1 MVNKGGRK
9 MSKFPKDVKI
19 SIEEQRYWE
28 GLGRQEMDF
37 HQVIGE
43 LIDNSISASGK
54 DSEAELLPFKIE
66 ITLEKIGNKIL
77 VKVADE
83 GIGMTVDEITEH
95 IFSLGGKGRSEG
107 PLNEHGFGLKNA
119 LCVLTIGN
127 KLPWKIET
135 RDDLAVKNRLVYV
148 VKGPFS
154 SRMKLEL
161 GDLESWNEGLKHVNA
176 DRGTRVFTE
185 TTFEFFNTLYTRA
198 RTFETLVERF
208 IEHLGV
214 MYRGFLKNPHNK
226 LWLRWRNL
234 GDNENNPNHNAELNE
249 FRIKPIDIPYDA
261 GGSQTSEIEIDGPDG
276 KAKAIYIRGNL
287 DVEKIKDGSQGKP
300 YPLKIYYQGN
310 IPTQGM
316 DIVVRDRVL
325 KTGQLP
331 EIWPDIPRH
340 NNFNKFVGELILTDP
355 KFRTVN
361 NKISLDPHN
370 TYWIRLLEKLDNDDL
385 KPQRITGAKIE
396 RDLSKKLKTMLEGHY
411 TGSTVQ
417 RDRTIWGGAG
427 VKVDIFHELS
437 NGELHIY
444 ELKAG
449 TAAPLDAYQLLM
461 YWDGI
466 VKDEGKSPKVGR
478 LVAKSIPDS
487 VKNIINDINKRKDSL
502 GNQYNLEFKII
513 DELGL

>member
-1 MVNKGGRK
+1 

-19 SIEEQRYWE
+19 SIEEERYWE
-28 GLGRQEMDF
+28 GLGRQERDF
-37 HQVIGE
+37 HQVVGE

-54 DSEAELLPFKIE
+54 DSEGDLFPFKIE
-66 ITLEKIGNKIL
+66 VILEKLGNKIRI
-77 VKVADE
+77 KVADE

-127 KLPWKIET
+127 KLPWIIQT
-135 RDDLAVKNRLVYV
+135 RDDYAISNGLVYV

-154 SRMKLEL
+154 SKMKLEL
-161 GDLESWNEGLKHVNA
+161 GDVKLWNEGLAHVA
-176 DRGTRVFTE
+176 AERGTRVYAE
-185 TTFEFFNTLYTRA
+185 TTFEFFNTLYHRA

-234 GDNENNPNHNAELNE
+234 GDDENNPNYNVEWEE

-261 GGSQTSEIEIDGPDG
+261 GGSQTTEIEIDGPEG
-276 KAKAIYIRGNL
+276 KANAVYIRGNL
-287 DVEKIKDGSQGKP
+287 DVEKVKDPSQGKP

-310 IPTQGM
+310 IPTQGI
-316 DIVVRDRVL
+316 DIVVRGRVL

-331 EIWPDIPRH
+331 EIWPDVPRH
-340 NNFNKFVGELILTDP
+340 NQFNKFIGELILNDP

-370 TYWIRLLEKLDNDDL
+370 PYWIELVEKLDDEEF
-385 KPQRITGAKIE
+385 KPQRVTGAKIE
-396 RDLSKKLKTMLEGHY
+396 KDLAKKLKKMLEGHY
-411 TGSTVQ
+411 TRSKVQ
-417 RDRTIWGGAG
+417 RDRPIWGGAG
-427 VKVDIFHELS
+427 VKVDIYHELKS
-437 NGELHIY
+437 GEIHIY

-449 TAAPLDAYQLLM
+449 TAAPIDAYQLLM

-466 VKDEGKSPKVGR
+466 VKDEGKSPKTGR
-478 LVAKSIPDS
+478 LVAKEIPS
-487 VKNIINDINKRKDSL
+487 TVRNIINEINKRKDSL
-502 GNQYNLEFKII
+502 GNNYNLECKTIE
-513 DELGL
+513 ELGL